1 MARTIKKSPFAFTL
15 TDKRKQYLD
24 HLNIYNDLD
33 VINHLPYRYES
44 FNLVKLTKDLD
55 GKVVSFKGVIVNKG
69 KLGYFKG
76 KMSKFTITLA
86 NENIEIKC
94 PIFNRPFYFQNVILG
109 KEIIVKGKYN
119 YLKKEISP
127 TDILFNINEEDK
139 IKTIYS
145 LPNGVKDSD
154 YSKLVAQS
162 YNYLKNNYLLENII
176 PETYKNRYR
185 LIDREKAYY
194 FAHFPSSNEEIKEAY
209 RYLKYEELL
218 SFSLS
223 MQLQKKSNKIGFKV
237 NRNIDYEYINKIIK
251 RLPYKLTK
259 DQLTSLKEILNDL
272 DGNNIMYRLLQGDVG
287 TGKTL
292 VAALSL
298 IAVAKSGY
306 QSVMMAP
313 LDLLARQH
321 YEYLN
326 NLIGDEMNVVL
337 LVSSLSN
344 KEKEKSLKMIKDG
357 TAQIVIGTQALIQD
371 SVVFKNLGYTII
383 DEQHRFG
390 VNQRK
395 TLKEKGEGVDLL
407 LMSATPIPRTLAI
420 SLYGD
425 MDVSILSE
433 FPNKQR
439 NVKTDVLVT
448 NTIKPLIGKIFDLVN
463 NKQRVIIICSMIEG
477 DNEIKRNVFDVYDG
491 LKNYFDGVLNV
502 GLLHGK
508 LSDEE
513 KNAEMMKFK
522 NGKTEVLI
530 STTVIEVGVD
540 VKEASMSII
549 YDAENFG
556 LAQIHQLRG
565 RVGRAGQ
572 ESYCYLLTTKNDE
585 DTLKRLNFMKESDD
599 GFEISRF
606 DLSLRGPG
614 ELVGQKQSGLPPL
627 QFANFI
633 DDIKILDVAQ
643 KDAYYIIQDM
653 ENIENR
659 KIINKVLLDLKKD
672 SDIL

>member
-1 MARTIKKSPFAFTL
+1 MKKSPFAFTL

-24 HLNIYNDLD
+24 HLNIKTDLD
-33 VINHLPYRYES
+33 VLNHLPYRYDS
-44 FNLVKLTKDLD
+44 FNLVSLNKELD
-55 GKVVSFKGVIVNKG
+55 GKVVSFKGVVVNKG

-76 KMSKFTITLA
+76 KMSKFTITLHS
-86 NENIEIKC
+86 ENIEIKC
-94 PIFNRPFYFQNVILG
+94 PIFNRPFYYQNIILG

-127 TDILFNINEEDK
+127 TDILFNVEEEHK

-154 YSKLVAQS
+154 YSKLVLAS
-162 YNYLKNNYLLENII
+162 YEYLNNNNLLTDIIPPYLKN
-176 PETYKNRYR
+176 KYR
-185 LIDREKAYY
+185 LIDRNRAYY
-194 FAHFPSSNEEIKEAY
+194 YAHFPSSNEQIKEAY

-223 MQLQKKSNKIGFKV
+223 MQLQKKSNKVGFKV
-237 NRNIDYEYINKIIK
+237 NREIDFDYIKKIINN
-251 RLPYKLTK
+251 LPYKLTN
-259 DQLTSLKEILNDL
+259 DQLNSLKEILNDL
-272 DGNNIMYRLLQGDVG
+272 NGSNIMYRLLQGDVG

-298 IAVAKSGY
+298 IAVSKSGY

-313 LDLLARQH
+313 TDILARQH
-321 YEYLN
+321 YEYIKK
-326 NLIGDEMNVVL
+326 LIGQKMNVTL
-337 LVSSLSN
+337 LVASLTN
-344 KEKEKSLKMIKDG
+344 KEKEKALSMIKDG
-357 TAQIVIGTQALIQD
+357 SANIVIGTQALIQD
-371 SVVFKNLGYTII
+371 SVVFKKLGYTII

-463 NKQRVIIICSMIEG
+463 NKQRVIIICTMIEG

-491 LKNYFDGVLNV
+491 LKNYFDGILNV

-513 KNAEMMKFK
+513 KNREMNNFK
-522 NGKTEVLI
+522 DGKTEVLI

-540 VKEASMSII
+540 VKEASMIII

-565 RVGRAGQ
+565 RVGRGGQ

-585 DTLKRLNFMKESDD
+585 DTLKRLNFMKESND

-643 KDAYYIIQDM
+643 KDAYYIIQEM
-653 ENIENR
+653 NNIENK
-659 KIINKVLLDLKKD
+659 KIIDKVLLDLKKD
-672 SDIL
+672 SDII

>member
-1 MARTIKKSPFAFTL
+1 MKKSPFAFTL
-15 TDKRKQYLD
+15 TTKRKEYLSK
-24 HLNIYNDLD
+24 LNIFSDLD

-44 FNLVKLTKDLD
+44 FELVDLTKEND
-55 GKVVSFKGVIVNKG
+55 GRVVTFKGIIVQKG

-76 KMSKFTITLA
+76 KMSKFQIILQ
-86 NENIEIKC
+86 NKNMEIKC
-94 PIFNRPFYFQNVILG
+94 VIFNRPFYYTSLNLG
-109 KEIIVKGKYN
+109 QEIIIKGKYN
-119 YLKKEISP
+119 YLKKEISLM
-127 TDILFNINEEDK
+127 DILLNLQDEGK

-145 LPNGVKDSD
+145 LPQNVKDSE
-154 YSKLVAQS
+154 YSKIVLES
-162 YNYLKNNYLLENII
+162 YNYLLENKALEEII
-176 PETYKNRYR
+176 PYEYIEKYR
-185 LIDREKAYY
+185 LISRKDAYY
-194 FAHFPSSNEEIKEAY
+194 KVHFPKSNSDIHQAI

-218 SFSLS
+218 SFSLE
-223 MQLQKKSNKIGFKV
+223 MQLQKKSNKVGFKEK
-237 NRNIDYEYINKIIK
+237 RNIDFNYLIKIIEN
-251 RLPYKLTK
+251 LPYKLTN
-259 DQLTSLKEILNDL
+259 DQLNATKEILNDL
-272 DGNNIMYRLLQGDVG
+272 NSENIMYRLLQGDVG

-298 IAVAKSGY
+298 IGVAKSGY

-313 LDLLARQH
+313 TDILARQH
-321 YEYLN
+321 YEYLKKLVN
-326 NLIGDEMNVVL
+326 DDLNVVL
-337 LVSSLSN
+337 LVASLTN
-344 KEKEKSLKMIKDG
+344 KEKEKALEMIKNHEADI
-357 TAQIVIGTQALIQD
+357 IVGTQALIQER
-371 SVVFKNLGYTII
+371 VIFAKLGYTII

-395 TLKEKGEGVDLL
+395 TLKEKGIGVDLL

-433 FPNKQR
+433 FPNKNR

-448 NTIKPLIGKIFDLVN
+448 NTIKPLVGKIFELVN
-463 NKQRVIIICSMIEG
+463 NNQRVIIICTMIEG

-491 LKNYFDGVLNV
+491 LKKYFKDTLKI

-508 LSDEE
+508 LKDEE
-513 KNAEMMKFK
+513 KNLEMEKFK
-522 NGKTEVLI
+522 NGETEVLI

-540 VKEASMSII
+540 VKEASMIII

-565 RVGRAGQ
+565 RVGRGGQ
-572 ESYCYLLTTKNDE
+572 ESYCFLLTTKNDE
-585 DTLKRLNFMKESDD
+585 ETLKRLNFMKDSND

-627 QFANFI
+627 QFSNFI

-643 KDAYYIIQDM
+643 KDAYRIIQDI
-653 ENIENR
+653 NNPNYL
-659 KIINKVLLDLKKD
+659 KIITKAMKDLKKD
-672 SDIL
+672 SDI

>member
-1 MARTIKKSPFAFTL
+1 
-15 TDKRKQYLD
+15 
-24 HLNIYNDLD
+24 
-33 VINHLPYRYES
+33 
-44 FNLVKLTKDLD
+44 
-55 GKVVSFKGVIVNKG
+55 
-69 KLGYFKG
+69 
-76 KMSKFTITLA
+76 
-86 NENIEIKC
+86 
-94 PIFNRPFYFQNVILG
+94 
-109 KEIIVKGKYN
+109 
-119 YLKKEISP
+119 
-127 TDILFNINEEDK
+127 
-139 IKTIYS
+139 
-145 LPNGVKDSD
+145 
-154 YSKLVAQS
+154 
-162 YNYLKNNYLLENII
+162 
-176 PETYKNRYR
+176 
-185 LIDREKAYY
+185 
-194 FAHFPSSNEEIKEAY
+194 
-209 RYLKYEELL
+209 
-218 SFSLS
+218 

-251 RLPYKLTK
+251 KLPYKLTK

-337 LVSSLSN
+337 LVSSLTN

-540 VKEASMSII
+540 VKEASMIII

>member
-1 MARTIKKSPFAFTL
+1 MKKKNPYPFTL
-15 TDKRKQYLD
+15 TTKRKEYLEKMN
-24 HLNIYNDLD
+24 LNTPFDI
-33 VINHLPYRYES
+33 VCRLPYRYES
-44 FNLVKLTKDLD
+44 FELTSISKEYD
-55 GKVVSFKGVIVNKG
+55 GKVVTFKGKVVQKG

-76 KMSKFTITLA
+76 KMSKFIITLY
-86 NENIEIKC
+86 NENMEIKC
-94 PIFNRPFYFQNVILG
+94 PIFNRPFYYSNIYLG
-109 KEIIVKGKYN
+109 QEIIVKGKYS

-127 TDILFNINEEDK
+127 TDILFDSNEEGK

-145 LPNGVKDSD
+145 LPINVKDSD
-154 YSKLVAQS
+154 FSKLVIAS
-162 YNYLKNNYLLENII
+162 YDYLVDNNLLEDIL
-176 PETYKNRYR
+176 PEEYQNKYR
-185 LIDREKAYY
+185 LIKRKDAYY
-194 FAHFPSSNEEIKEAY
+194 YAHFPKNNEEIHQAY

-218 SFSLS
+218 TFSLS
-223 MQLQKKSNKIGFKV
+223 MQLQKKSNKIGFKTK
-237 NRNIDYEYINKIIK
+237 RNIDFNYIKTIID
-251 RLPYKLTK
+251 RLPYKLTN
-259 DQLTSLKEILNDL
+259 DQLNATREILKDL
-272 DGNNIMYRLLQGDVG
+272 NSENIMYRLLQGDVG

-298 IAVAKSGY
+298 IGVAKSGY

-313 LDLLARQH
+313 TDILARQH

-326 NLIGDEMNVVL
+326 NLIGNEFNVVL
-337 LVSSLSN
+337 LVASLSS
-344 KEKEKSLKMIKDG
+344 KEKEKSLMMIKDG
-357 TAQIVIGTQALIQD
+357 SAHIIVGTQALIQD
-371 SVVFKNLGYTII
+371 SVVFNNLGYTII

-395 TLKEKGEGVDLL
+395 TLKEKGVGVDLL

-425 MDVSILSE
+425 MDVSILNE
-433 FPNKQR
+433 FPNKSR
-439 NVKTDVLVT
+439 NVVTDVLVT

-463 NKQRVIIICSMIEG
+463 NNQRIIIICTMIEG
-477 DNEIKRNVFDVYDG
+477 DNEIKRNVFDVYEG
-491 LKNYFDGVLNV
+491 LKNYFDDTLKI

-513 KNAEMMKFK
+513 KNNEMMKFK
-522 NGKTEVLI
+522 NGETEVLI

-540 VKEASMSII
+540 VKEASMIII

-565 RVGRAGQ
+565 RVGRGGQ
-572 ESYCYLLTTKNDE
+572 DSYCYLLTTKTDE
-585 DTLKRLNFMKESDD
+585 DTLNRLNFMKKSND

-627 QFANFI
+627 QFSNFI
-633 DDIKILDVAQ
+633 DDIKILDIAQ
-643 KDAYYIIQDM
+643 KDAYHIIQ
-653 ENIENR
+653 NIDNPNYQ
-659 KIINKVLLDLKKD
+659 KIINKALVDLKKD
-672 SDIL
+672 SNI

>member
-1 MARTIKKSPFAFTL
+1 MKKKSPFAFTL
-15 TDKRKQYLD
+15 TEKRKEYLNRM
-24 HLNIYNDLD
+24 NIKCDMD

-44 FNLVKLTKDLD
+44 FELTGVNKDFD
-55 GKVVSFKGVIVNKG
+55 GKVVTFKGVVVQKG

-76 KMSKFTITLA
+76 KMSKFTITLH
-86 NENIEIKC
+86 NENMEIKC
-94 PIFNRPFYFQNVILG
+94 PIFNRPFYYSNITLG
-109 KEIIVKGKYN
+109 QEIIVKGKYS

-127 TDILFNINEEDK
+127 TDILFNSKEEGK

-145 LPNGVKDSD
+145 LPLSTKDSD
-154 YSKLVAQS
+154 FSKIVLAS
-162 YNYLKNNYLLENII
+162 YNYLKDNYLLENILPI
-176 PETYKNRYR
+176 EYQNKYR
-185 LIDREKAYY
+185 LIDRKNAYY
-194 FAHFPSSNEEIKEAY
+194 YAHFPSSNEEIHQAY

-218 SFSLS
+218 TFSLS
-223 MQLQKKSNKIGFKV
+223 MQLQKKSNKVGFKTK
-237 NRNIDYEYINKIIK
+237 RNIDFNYIKSIID
-251 RLPYKLTK
+251 RLPYKLTN
-259 DQLTSLKEILNDL
+259 DQLNATREILKDL
-272 DGNNIMYRLLQGDVG
+272 NSENIMYRLLQGDVG

-298 IAVAKSGY
+298 IGVSHSGY

-313 LDLLARQH
+313 TDILARQH
-321 YEYLN
+321 YSYLK
-326 NLIGDEMNVVL
+326 NLVNDELNVVL
-337 LVSSLSN
+337 LVASLSS
-344 KEKEKSLKMIKDG
+344 KEKEKALEMIKDG
-357 TAQIVIGTQALIQD
+357 SAHIVVGTQALIQD

-395 TLKEKGEGVDLL
+395 TLKEKGVGVDLL

-433 FPNKQR
+433 FPNKNR
-439 NVKTDVLVT
+439 NVKTEVLVT
-448 NTIKPLIGKIFDLVN
+448 NTIKPLIGKIFELVN
-463 NKQRVIIICSMIEG
+463 NNQRVIIICTMIEG

-491 LKNYFDGVLNV
+491 LKNFFDDSLKV

-513 KNAEMMKFK
+513 KSIEMEKFK
-522 NGKTEVLI
+522 SGETEVLI

-540 VKEASMSII
+540 VKEASMIII

-565 RVGRAGQ
+565 RVGRGGQ

-585 DTLKRLNFMKESDD
+585 DTLKRLNFMKESND

-627 QFANFI
+627 QFSNFI
-633 DDIKILDVAQ
+633 DDIKILDIAQ
-643 KDAYYIIQDM
+643 KYAYRIIKDINNADYK
-653 ENIENR
+653 NIL
-659 KIINKVLLDLKKD
+659 NKALLDLKKD
-672 SDIL
+672 NNIL

>member
-1 MARTIKKSPFAFTL
+1 MKKSPFAFTL

-24 HLNIYNDLD
+24 HLNIKTDLD
-33 VINHLPYRYES
+33 VLNHLPYRYDS
-44 FNLVKLTKDLD
+44 FNLVSLNKDLD
-55 GKVVSFKGVIVNKG
+55 GKVVSFKGVVVNKG

-76 KMSKFTITLA
+76 KMSKFTITLHS
-86 NENIEIKC
+86 ENIEIKC
-94 PIFNRPFYFQNVILG
+94 PIFNRPFYYQNIILG

-127 TDILFNINEEDK
+127 TDILFNVEEEHK

-154 YSKLVAQS
+154 YSKLVLAS
-162 YNYLKNNYLLENII
+162 YDFLNNNNLLSDIIPSYLKN
-176 PETYKNRYR
+176 KYR
-185 LIDREKAYY
+185 LIDRNIAYY
-194 FAHFPSSNEEIKEAY
+194 YAHFPSSNEQIKEAY

-223 MQLQKKSNKIGFKV
+223 MQLQKKSNKVGFKV
-237 NRNIDYEYINKIIK
+237 NREIDFDYIKKIINN
-251 RLPYKLTK
+251 LPYKLTN
-259 DQLTSLKEILNDL
+259 DQLNSLKEILNDL
-272 DGNNIMYRLLQGDVG
+272 NGSNIMYRLLQGDVG

-298 IAVAKSGY
+298 IAVSKSGY

-313 LDLLARQH
+313 TDILARQH
-321 YEYLN
+321 YEYIK
-326 NLIGDEMNVVL
+326 NLIGQKMNVTL
-337 LVSSLSN
+337 LVASLTN
-344 KEKEKSLKMIKDG
+344 KEKEKALSMIKDG
-357 TAQIVIGTQALIQD
+357 SANIIIGTQALIQD
-371 SVVFKNLGYTII
+371 SVVFNKLGYTII

-448 NTIKPLIGKIFDLVN
+448 NTIKPLIGKIFELVN
-463 NKQRVIIICSMIEG
+463 NKQRVIIICTMIEG

-491 LKNYFDGVLNV
+491 LKNYFDGILNI

-513 KNAEMMKFK
+513 KNREMNNFK
-522 NGKTEVLI
+522 EGKTEVLI

-540 VKEASMSII
+540 VKEASMIII

-565 RVGRAGQ
+565 RVGRGGQ

-585 DTLKRLNFMKESDD
+585 DTLKRLNFMKESND

-643 KDAYYIIQDM
+643 KDAYYIIQDID
-653 ENIENR
+653 NIENKR
-659 KIINKVLLDLKKD
+659 IIDKVLLDLKKD
-672 SDIL
+672 SDII

>member
-1 MARTIKKSPFAFTL
+1 MKKSPFAFTL

-24 HLNIYNDLD
+24 HLNIKTDLD
-33 VINHLPYRYES
+33 VLNHLPYRYDS
-44 FNLVKLTKDLD
+44 FNLVSLNKDLD
-55 GKVVSFKGVIVNKG
+55 GKVVSFKGVVVNKG

-76 KMSKFTITLA
+76 KMSKFTITIHS
-86 NENIEIKC
+86 ENIEIKC
-94 PIFNRPFYFQNVILG
+94 PIFNRPFYYQNIILG

-127 TDILFNINEEDK
+127 TDILFNVEEEHK

-154 YSKLVAQS
+154 YSKLVLAS
-162 YNYLKNNYLLENII
+162 YDFLNNNNLLSDIIPSYLKN
-176 PETYKNRYR
+176 KYR
-185 LIDREKAYY
+185 LIDRNIAYY
-194 FAHFPSSNEEIKEAY
+194 YAHFPCSNEQIKEAY

-223 MQLQKKSNKIGFKV
+223 MQLQKKSNKVGFKV
-237 NRNIDYEYINKIIK
+237 NREIDFDYIKKIINN
-251 RLPYKLTK
+251 LPYKLTN
-259 DQLTSLKEILNDL
+259 DQLNSLKEILNDL
-272 DGNNIMYRLLQGDVG
+272 NGSNIMYRLLQGDVG

-298 IAVAKSGY
+298 IAVSKSGY

-313 LDLLARQH
+313 TDILARQH
-321 YEYLN
+321 YEYIK
-326 NLIGDEMNVVL
+326 NLIGQKMNVTL
-337 LVSSLSN
+337 LVASLTN
-344 KEKEKSLKMIKDG
+344 KEKEKALSMIKDG
-357 TAQIVIGTQALIQD
+357 SANIIIGTQALIQD
-371 SVVFKNLGYTII
+371 SVVFNKLGYTII

-448 NTIKPLIGKIFDLVN
+448 NTIKPLIGKIFELVN
-463 NKQRVIIICSMIEG
+463 NKQRVIIICTMIEG

-491 LKNYFDGVLNV
+491 LKNYFDGILNI

-513 KNAEMMKFK
+513 KNREMNNFK
-522 NGKTEVLI
+522 EGKTEVLI

-540 VKEASMSII
+540 VKEASMIII

-565 RVGRAGQ
+565 RVGRGGQ

-585 DTLKRLNFMKESDD
+585 DTLKRLNFMKESND

-643 KDAYYIIQDM
+643 KDAYYIIQDID
-653 ENIENR
+653 NIENKR
-659 KIINKVLLDLKKD
+659 IIDKVLLDLKKD
-672 SDIL
+672 SDII

>member
-1 MARTIKKSPFAFTL
+1 MKKSPFAFTL

-24 HLNIYNDLD
+24 HLNIKTDLD
-33 VINHLPYRYES
+33 VLNHLPYRYDS
-44 FNLVKLTKDLD
+44 FNLVSLNKELD
-55 GKVVSFKGVIVNKG
+55 GKVVSFKGVVVNKG

-76 KMSKFTITLA
+76 KMSKFTITLHS
-86 NENIEIKC
+86 ENIEIKC
-94 PIFNRPFYFQNVILG
+94 PIFNRPFYYQNIILG

-127 TDILFNINEEDK
+127 TDILFNVEEEHK

-154 YSKLVAQS
+154 YSKLVLAS
-162 YNYLKNNYLLENII
+162 YEYLNNNNLLTDIIPPYLKN
-176 PETYKNRYR
+176 KYR
-185 LIDREKAYY
+185 LIDRNRAYY
-194 FAHFPSSNEEIKEAY
+194 YAHFPSSNEQIKEAY

-223 MQLQKKSNKIGFKV
+223 MQLQKKSNKVGFKV
-237 NRNIDYEYINKIIK
+237 NREIDFDYIKKIINN
-251 RLPYKLTK
+251 LPYKLTN
-259 DQLTSLKEILNDL
+259 DQLNSLKEILNDL
-272 DGNNIMYRLLQGDVG
+272 NGSNIMYRLLQGDVG

-298 IAVAKSGY
+298 IAVSKSGY

-313 LDLLARQH
+313 TDILARQH
-321 YEYLN
+321 YEYIKK
-326 NLIGDEMNVVL
+326 LIGQKMNVTL
-337 LVSSLSN
+337 LVASLTN
-344 KEKEKSLKMIKDG
+344 KEKEKALSMIKDG
-357 TAQIVIGTQALIQD
+357 SANIVIGTQALIQD
-371 SVVFKNLGYTII
+371 SVVFKKLGYTII

-463 NKQRVIIICSMIEG
+463 NKQRVIIICTMIEG

-491 LKNYFDGVLNV
+491 LKNYFDGILNV

-513 KNAEMMKFK
+513 KNREMNNFK
-522 NGKTEVLI
+522 EGKTEVLI

-540 VKEASMSII
+540 VKEASMIII

-565 RVGRAGQ
+565 RVGRGGQ

-585 DTLKRLNFMKESDD
+585 DTLKRLNFMKESND

-643 KDAYYIIQDM
+643 KDAYYIIQEM
-653 ENIENR
+653 NNIENK
-659 KIINKVLLDLKKD
+659 KIIDKVLLDLKKD
-672 SDIL
+672 SDII